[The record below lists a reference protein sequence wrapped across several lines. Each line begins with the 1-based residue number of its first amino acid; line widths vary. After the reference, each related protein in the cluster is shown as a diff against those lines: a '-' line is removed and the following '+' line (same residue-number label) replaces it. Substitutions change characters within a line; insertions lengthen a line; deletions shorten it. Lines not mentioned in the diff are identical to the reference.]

1 MEKVAYLRLFG
12 IPEIDNVNKKYYSK
26 LGVRVIEDTDGSKF
40 NEVFN
45 NTNYDI
51 VIDPRTLAI
60 MLLHTVD
67 VSKIDGSYENSPYR
81 YAISKRDEFARR
93 LCSRAGIS
101 HYNEAFDKSSAVSS
115 DMTCALLK
123 VVHLADEIELMTC
136 D

>member
-93 LCSRAGIS
+93 LCSRDGLS
-101 HYNEAFDKSSAVSS
+101 SYNEAYDKRSAISS
-115 DMTCALLK
+115 DIDCALFR
-123 VVHLADEIELMTC
+123 VVGIADDIELMAC